1 MFALAPQ
8 LLYSLLFRVT
18 APRLRARSNER
29 GASAVE
35 YGLMVAGIAAV
46 IVGVVFIFGQSIFV
60 NLFTG
65 TCNSIATNT
74 GGSC

>member
-1 MFALAPQ
+1 MFAFAPQ
-8 LLYSLLFRVT
+8 FLFSLLLRVT
-18 APRLRARSNER
+18 APRLAASRNEH

-46 IVGVVFIFGQSIFV
+46 IVGVVFIFGQGIFV

-65 TCNSIATNT
+65 TCNSIAVNS